1 MFIYYVKRII
11 LAFIL
16 WSKRVFYFLIWPFRR
31 GGSLTNVKWIN
42 DKRPLSFPSPFMM
55 SIIWWKLR
63 SDPNCMLQVSEVR
76 EIVARYRAGYL
87 MQKGVS
93 KVNTSH
99 GSVAKNTLEYN
110 LAAAIS
116 SSSLDRPQTMFGV
129 VNGIERVNKNRAK
142 MDVLSIG
149 PRSEIEIFGL
159 LGAGFSMERIKA
171 LDLFSYSPYVDI
183 GDMHQMPYPDSS
195 FDIIFL
201 GWVLSYSRDQQRVAE
216 EIARIARNDA
226 IIVLAGDYSDD
237 SRNRP
242 IFDNTTSHMQ
252 NVDQLLSLF
261 GDCVKNVY
269 FRHDPSPPDVSMVM
283 TVFDIKKNLD

>member
-1 MFIYYVKRII
+1 MFVYYVKRII
-11 LAFIL
+11 LTLIL
-16 WSKRVFYFLIWPFRR
+16 WSKRLMYFLLLPFRKM
-31 GGSLTNVKWIN
+31 GILSQVKWMN
-42 DKRPLSFPSPFMM
+42 DRRPLSFPSPLMM

-76 EIVARYRAGYL
+76 EIVARYRARYL
-87 MQKGVS
+87 IQKGVS
-93 KVNTSH
+93 KLNASH
-99 GSVAKNTLEYN
+99 NSIAKNTLEYN
-110 LAAAIS
+110 LAAAITS
-116 SSSLDRPQTMFGV
+116 ASLDRPQIMFGV
-129 VNGIERVNKNRAK
+129 VSGIERVNKNRAK

-159 LGAGFSMERIKA
+159 LGAGFNMERIKA
-171 LDLFSYSPYVDI
+171 VDLFSYSPYVDI
-183 GDMHQMPYPDSS
+183 GDMHQLPYPDSS

-201 GWVLSYSRDQQRVAE
+201 GWVLSYSRDQQRAAE

-237 SRNRP
+237 SRNGL

-252 NVDQLLSLF
+252 NVDQLLNLF

-269 FRHDPSPPDVSMVM
+269 FRHDPSPPDISMVM
-283 TVFDIKKNLD
+283 TVFDIKKEF